1 MDLIQVVIRAAT
13 LADTPTLCQIEA
25 QTTAYPWTL
34 ALYESCFS
42 ERYFNFVLT
51 VDGIIKG
58 FYIAE
63 FIADAASL
71 FNIVVAVDSQGHGL
85 GKMLLQH
92 FIQQAESRD
101 AFECW
106 LEVRVSNTHAIG
118 LYQSHGFHQTGKR
131 RNYYPTATGHEDAI
145 LMGLPLRLG

>member
-1 MDLIQVVIRAAT
+1 MDLKRVEIRAAT
-13 LADTPTLCQIEA
+13 LADTSNLCQIEA
-25 QTTAYPWTL
+25 QTTAYPWTQT
-34 ALYESCFS
+34 LYESCFS
-42 ERYFNFVLT
+42 DRYFNFVLT
-51 VDGIIKG
+51 LDGIIKG

-71 FNIVVAVDSQGHGL
+71 FNIVVAVDAQGNGL

-92 FIQQAESRD
+92 FIQQAELRN

-118 LYQSHGFHQTGKR
+118 LYQSHGFNETGKR
-131 RNYYPTATGHEDAI
+131 RNYYPTANGHEDAI